1 MEKKNSRRTAQTPEQ
16 RLYVT
21 MMIMVA
27 FVLLCGLGITLAL
40 DIRRN
45 RQELDRMIGDSAA
58 YIADQENVKKMLQSG
73 YPDQETI
80 ASLDSFV
87 DSFGEIDA
95 VLIANLNGLRFYQ
108 TNRLTVGDVYTNG
121 DEKAI
126 LEGSSPYITRVY
138 GTLGAKYCAFHSI
151 KNGAG
156 NITGFV
162 MVSVPA
168 SRISQSTRN
177 IVLLYTVLFFTML
190 LVSAL
195 AAHAFLGFQRNA
207 LLGHRPGE
215 LLSLYIRQDE
225 VINSIS
231 EGLVSADRNGRI
243 LFSNTAAR
251 KLIINDETLL
261 TGRQLPEVL
270 PQTAFQEV
278 IAGKGS
284 RLNRTMQIGGRT
296 VLVSEVPIRSGG
308 KQHPE
313 GVLVIL
319 QDRTEALKMSDE
331 LTGARNMM
339 DTLRAFNHEF
349 LNKLHIILGYLQT
362 GEIEEAKRFITNSS
376 LVSSKSVR
384 DTANAIR
391 VPEVCA
397 LVIGKMM
404 HAAELGIIL
413 KIEPDSTMLEQDLLV
428 PKEAFVTIIG
438 NLLENAIEE
447 LNGGQTEARE
457 IRLGVICAPDANI
470 ITCEDTGGGIREEI
484 LPRIFEKGVT
494 SKGENHGTGLFLV
507 KQLADKYGGEIEIET
522 EEGEGTC
529 FTVTFSGR
537 KEEENVLS
545 GDDR

>member
-1 MEKKNSRRTAQTPEQ
+1 MEKKNGRRTAQTPEQ

-177 IVLLYTVLFFTML
+177 IVLLYTLLFFTML

-195 AAHAFLGFQRNA
+195 AAHAFLGFQRSA

-243 LFSNTAAR
+243 LFSNAAAR
-251 KLIINDETLL
+251 RLITNDETLL

-270 PQTAFQEV
+270 PQTAFQEAV
-278 IAGKGS
+278 LRENAEEVGICFHAGG
-284 RLNRTMQIGGRT
+284 L
-296 VLVSEVPIRSGG
+296 
-308 KQHPE
+308 
-313 GVLVIL
+313 
-319 QDRTEALKMSDE
+319 DE
-331 LTGARNMM
+331 LFS
-339 DTLRAFNHEF
+339 D
-349 LNKLHIILGYLQT
+349 
-362 GEIEEAKRFITNSS
+362 
-376 LVSSKSVR
+376 
-384 DTANAIR
+384 
-391 VPEVCA
+391 
-397 LVIGKMM
+397 
-404 HAAELGIIL
+404 
-413 KIEPDSTMLEQDLLV
+413 LEDGL
-428 PKEAFVTIIG
+428 PKECRMRSRQH
-438 NLLENAIEE
+438 L
-447 LNGGQTEARE
+447 R
-457 IRLGVICAPDANI
+457 NI
-470 ITCEDTGGGIREEI
+470 H
-484 LPRIFEKGVT
+484 L
-494 SKGENHGTGLFLV
+494 
-507 KQLADKYGGEIEIET
+507 
-522 EEGEGTC
+522 
-529 FTVTFSGR
+529 
-537 KEEENVLS
+537 
-545 GDDR
+545 